1 MTETQLAALVRQK
14 TGTNSTTLT
23 NAVLQPWL
31 NIFKDEICSLITQRN
46 NTLWIIPSTDNL
58 VADQREY
65 AIPSDVLNHLISIE
79 VAMTTDTP
87 LKYVDAKPYNRRDF
101 TLGLT
106 ESNIASSFS
115 NSFPRYFRRRR
126 AVYLLTGAI
135 IAVTNGLRVTYR
147 AYPADFAAAL
157 NGTTALEAD
166 PTTTTFGFPRQFHE
180 LLARRVGMEWKQS
193 RPNPIPLDE
202 LEKNYNGD
210 LEKQLDAVSREDFY
224 EDTLGSLPDSNN
236 GEDL

>member
-1 MTETQLAALVRQK
+1 MTETTLAALVRKK

-23 NAVLQPWL
+23 NADLQPWL

-46 NTLWIIPSTDNL
+46 NTLWIVPALDSLMLN
-58 VADQREY
+58 QREY
-65 AIPSDVLNHLISIE
+65 AQPSDVLNHLISIE

-106 ESNIASSFS
+106 ESNISSSFS

-126 AVYLLTGAI
+126 AIYLLTGAI
-135 IAVTNGLRVTYR
+135 IAVTDGLRVTYR
-147 AYPADFAAAL
+147 AYPADFASAL

-193 RPNPIPLDE
+193 RPNPIPLNE
-202 LEKNYNGD
+202 LEKNYERD
-210 LEKQLDAVSREDFY
+210 LEAQLDAISREDFY
-224 EDTLGSLPDSNN
+224 EGITGSLPASDN
-236 GEDL
+236 GYSL